1 LYLAA
6 CGKKSAKIQRPI
18 DPWAFRSVLDKKPRM
33 LTLALD
39 TACYVAYD
47 LAHCTLYKVWK
58 GGVLMEGAPY
68 TNKKNV
74 EPTTWGT
81 SYFSDSLKKFKWVA
95 ELNGKKDSSQ
105 IVSKGYVLKITRS
118 TLNMH

>member
-1 LYLAA
+1 MIKFQHRVLIGFIIVCLAA
-6 CGKKSAKIQRPI
+6 GCKKSGKIQRPR

-58 GGVLMEGAPY
+58 GGVTMEGAAY

-74 EPTTWGT
+74 QPSTWGQ
-81 SYFSDSLKKFKWVA
+81 SYFSDSLHKFTWVA
-95 ELNGKKDSSQ
+95 ERNGKK
-105 IVSKGYVLKITRS
+105 TR
-118 TLNMH
+118 LPL